1 MMVKDLLVEI
11 NGHRF
16 ECVDTGFGENKPVDV
31 VIRPEDIQ
39 LVKPDDSHIS
49 GVVQLSR
56 LRVCIMKCLSRP
68 MTTIGLYIRQGGRS
82 RKYGRYKVRSV

>member
-31 VIRPEDIQ
+31 VIRLSLI
-39 LVKPDDSHIS
+39 HI
-49 GVVQLSR
+49 
-56 LRVCIMKCLSRP
+56 
-68 MTTIGLYIRQGGRS
+68 
-82 RKYGRYKVRSV
+82 